1 MASLGPDIGN
11 IQDGRTRQFPLD
23 GQVELDDI
31 GCHISQTNAWRSS
44 DWKICGPVDRLARR
58 WICKWKMLSR
68 VIAVLAI
75 FIRRVEIGGGWGLI
89 VETEWGIAD
98 RIERGLIFD
107 GGVIDPASGS
117 DAGLAVASQK
127 AVQKA
132 IGCGWAPVNSEARTE
147 VVQRRLGDGTRQA
160 LVAREDP
167 AGWGT
172 RILFGL
178 HSPVDGIETV
188 LFLVVRLDDVPAHA
202 CIDGQIGPNAVG
214 VLRENSSVVGHG
226 EKRGIALLVHRCHS
240 SQQIV
245 RKTIA
250 SLSSVKCEGPIR

>member
-1 MASLGPDIGN
+1 MICCVRSAMRADSSVGSARASSRELVCRDCAPPSTAAKACSAV
-11 IQDGRTRQFPLD
+11 RTMFTS
-23 GQVELDDI
+23 
-31 GCHISQTNAWRSS
+31 GC
-44 DWKICGPVDRLARR
+44 C
-58 WICKWKMLSR
+58 
-68 VIAVLAI
+68 AV
-75 FIRRVEIGGGWGLI
+75 
-89 VETEWGIAD
+89 
-98 RIERGLIFD
+98 
-107 GGVIDPASGS
+107 S
-117 DAGLAVASQK
+117 SQK